1 MIRATIS
8 KWGNSKGIRLNQ
20 AVLQALNATIGDQL
34 NFKIEDNKVIM
45 SKQDD
50 SPDLTFEELF
60 KDYSGQE
67 FDTEIK
73 LPDERKGNEK
83 W

>member
-60 KDYSGQE
+60 KDYSGEE

-73 LPDERKGNEK
+73 LPDKRKGNER

>member
-1 MIRATIS
+1 M
-8 KWGNSKGIRLNQ
+8 
-20 AVLQALNATIGDQL
+20 QALNATIGDRL

-45 SKQDD
+45 TKQDD
-50 SPDLTFEELF
+50 AHDLTFEKLF
-60 KDYSGQE
+60 KNYSGEE

-73 LPDERKGNEK
+73 LPDERKGNER

>member
-1 MIRATIS
+1 MT
-8 KWGNSKGIRLNQ
+8 
-20 AVLQALNATIGDQL
+20 
-34 NFKIEDNKVIM
+34 
-45 SKQDD
+45 KQDD
-50 SPDLTFEELF
+50 SHDLTFEELF
-60 KDYSGQE
+60 KDYSGEE

>member
-1 MIRATIS
+1 M
-8 KWGNSKGIRLNQ
+8 Q
-20 AVLQALNATIGDQL
+20 VLNATIGDRL

-45 SKQDD
+45 TKQDD
-50 SPDLTFEELF
+50 THDLTFEELF
-60 KDYSGQE
+60 KDYSGEE

-73 LPDERKGNEK
+73 LPDEIKGNER